1 MAAAG
6 GRGRSLNA
14 DTVAA
19 PGTAAVPATA
29 AAPIVGELLSRCQ
42 FPLGPTAACAVSGG
56 PDSLALLVLARAAG
70 LEVVAIHVDHGLRAG
85 SGTEAELVAAAA
97 TRFGAR
103 FDSRRAEVEPGPNLE
118 ARARRARYQVLPDDV
133 LTGHTADDQAE
144 TVLLQLLRG
153 GGLDAL
159 AGMRV
164 EGRPLI
170 GLRRAETAALCD
182 ALGLKP
188 VTDPMNTDP
197 RFVRNRV
204 RAEVLPLLEDVASR
218 DVVPILARAAGLA
231 RDEALLL
238 DRLAEAVDVTDAGQ
252 LRSVDR
258 ALARRAVR
266 RWLRAEHPPNA
277 ATVDR
282 VLDVAAGRIR
292 ATEVGGG
299 RRVARTAGRLRLE
312 HARRGRRS

>member
-6 GRGRSLNA
+6 GPGRSLSA
-14 DTVAA
+14 QGAA
-19 PGTAAVPATA
+19 P
-29 AAPIVGELLSRCQ
+29 AAPAVSQLLSRCR
-42 FPLGPTAACAVSGG
+42 FPAGPDALCAVSGG

-70 LEVVAIHVDHGLRAG
+70 RDVVAIHVDHGLRAG
-85 SGTEAELVAAAA
+85 SANEAEVVAAAA
-97 TRFGAR
+97 ARFGASFESLR
-103 FDSRRAEVEPGPNLE
+103 VEVEPGPNLE
-118 ARARRARYQVLPDDV
+118 ARARSARYQALPGDV

-144 TVLLQLLRG
+144 TVLLHLLRG

-159 AGMRV
+159 AGMPV
-164 EGRPLI
+164 ERRPLI
-170 GLRRAETAALCD
+170 GLRRSETVALCRE
-182 ALGLKP
+182 LGLDP
-188 VTDPMNTDP
+188 VADPMNSDP

-218 DVVPILARAAGLA
+218 DVVPILARAAGFA
-231 RDEALLL
+231 RDEAKLL

-266 RWLRAEHPPNA
+266 RWLRTEHPPDA
-277 ATVDR
+277 ATVER
-282 VLDVAAGRIR
+282 VLDVAEGNIR

-299 RRVARTAGRLRLE
+299 RRVSRTAGRLRLE
-312 HARRGRRS
+312 PSDRSRRS